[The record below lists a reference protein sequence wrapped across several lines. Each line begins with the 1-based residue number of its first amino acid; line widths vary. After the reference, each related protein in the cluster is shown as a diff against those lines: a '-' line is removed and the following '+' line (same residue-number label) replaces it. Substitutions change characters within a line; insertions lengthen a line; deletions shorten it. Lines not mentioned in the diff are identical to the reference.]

1 METPQ
6 ARERVPGS
14 VRVPLGE
21 VLRVAGEYQRGG
33 CLDDAKRLLDR
44 ALAVLPNQ
52 RDARILPESPHIAA
66 VIRSLTLM
74 ERALA
79 HGIDTPLHLRNIC
92 EIYRT
97 SAAWTRHWRPPAAP
111 PR

>member
-1 METPQ
+1 
-6 ARERVPGS
+6 
-14 VRVPLGE
+14 

-33 CLDDAKRLLDR
+33 RLDDSKRLLDR
-44 ALAVLPNQ
+44 ALGAAEP
-52 RDARILPESPHIAA
+52 DALHRAGVVAHRRGDPVDALA
-66 VIRSLTLM
+66 LM

-79 HGIDTPLHLRNIC
+79 HGIDTPLDLRNIC

-97 SAAWTRHWRPPAAP
+97 SAAWTRRWRPPAAP